1 MLVPEDR
8 ERLREWMVE
17 TGTGLARL
25 RAATPPH
32 WQAGDKTGSAIAPL
46 MPNKTHDVAVFWPPG
61 RAPVIVAAYYESDAH
76 HAGRIR
82 AQDEAVLAQVGRIA
96 VAWAGD

>member
-1 MLVPEDR
+1 MRCDSFKSH
-8 ERLREWMVE
+8 M
-17 TGTGLARL
+17 
-25 RAATPPH
+25 
-32 WQAGDKTGSAIAPL
+32 I
-46 MPNKTHDVAVFWPPG
+46 
-61 RAPVIVAAYYESDAH
+61 IDAH

>member
-1 MLVPEDR
+1 M
-8 ERLREWMVE
+8 
-17 TGTGLARL
+17 
-25 RAATPPH
+25 
-32 WQAGDKTGSAIAPL
+32 II
-46 MPNKTHDVAVFWPPG
+46 NKLSKFL
-61 RAPVIVAAYYESDAH
+61 YYESDAH

>member
-1 MLVPEDR
+1 MILI
-8 ERLREWMVE
+8 WF
-17 TGTGLARL
+17 T
-25 RAATPPH
+25 
-32 WQAGDKTGSAIAPL
+32 
-46 MPNKTHDVAVFWPPG
+46 VAKYGANSNMRCDSFKSHM
-61 RAPVIVAAYYESDAH
+61 IIDAH